1 MVARVEGEIIGSK
14 RGQQDFG
21 LCFENG
27 EAEEALIVSRCVTQ
41 LSVSVS
47 LCAQRMRLFWA
58 GGYTA
63 TRKRGDALALERNGQ
78 MEE

>member
-1 MVARVEGEIIGSK
+1 MVARVESEIIGRK

-47 LCAQRMRLFWA
+47 LCAAENEIVLGRSLYRDQ
-58 GGYTA
+58 
-63 TRKRGDALALERNGQ
+63 KER
-78 MEE
+78 